1 MLVNVH
7 LFALLRDRA
16 GVGQLKLPLPEG
28 STVESAVQRLMRQY
42 PSMEGAVGKI
52 CYAVNRDYANAQTRL
67 YDGDDLALIPP
78 VSGG

>member
-16 GVGQLKLPLPEG
+16 GVKELKLPLPEG
-28 STVESAVQRLMRQY
+28 ATVASAVERLMRQF
-42 PSMEGAVGKI
+42 PAMDGAVTRI
-52 CYAVNRDYANAQTRL
+52 CYAVNRDYASGQTRL